1 MPGYASQIKVRD
13 RWAIVAYVR
22 ALQASQN
29 AAIEDIP
36 ADRRDELNKLKGE
49 IEAKLAATAE
59 AERKK
64 AEEAA
69 KKKAEE
75 DAKATK

>member
-1 MPGYASQIKVRD
+1 MPGYASQISTRD

-29 AAIEDIP
+29 ATLEDLPSDKRNEIKKQQTAIEKRL
-36 ADRRDELNKLKGE
+36 AEQAEL
-49 IEAKLAATAE
+49 
-59 AERKK
+59 ERKK

-69 KKKAEE
+69 KKS
-75 DAKATK
+75 